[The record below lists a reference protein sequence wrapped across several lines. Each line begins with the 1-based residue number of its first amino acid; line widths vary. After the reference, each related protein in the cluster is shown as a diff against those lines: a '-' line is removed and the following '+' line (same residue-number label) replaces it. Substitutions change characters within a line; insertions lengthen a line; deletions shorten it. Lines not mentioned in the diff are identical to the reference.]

1 GETSF
6 GKGSVQK
13 LEELGDGSSL
23 KVTVANWLSPNGEL
37 IADKGLKP
45 DIEVIMT
52 DEDYNEERDPQL
64 DKALEIIKSY

>member
-1 GETSF
+1 MQWNL
-6 GKGSVQK
+6 KK
-13 LEELGDGSSL
+13 LEELGNGSSL

-64 DKALEIIKSY
+64 DKALEIIKQIR